1 MLWKYVST
9 VGIYKFL
16 DVTIIRSFFT
26 PKSLN
31 WVQIIIHIS
40 LFVDVR

>member
-16 DVTIIRSFFT
+16 DVTIVRSLFT
-26 PKSLN
+26 PKVIELGTN
-31 WVQIIIHIS
+31 YYTYF
-40 LFVDVR
+40 FVDVR